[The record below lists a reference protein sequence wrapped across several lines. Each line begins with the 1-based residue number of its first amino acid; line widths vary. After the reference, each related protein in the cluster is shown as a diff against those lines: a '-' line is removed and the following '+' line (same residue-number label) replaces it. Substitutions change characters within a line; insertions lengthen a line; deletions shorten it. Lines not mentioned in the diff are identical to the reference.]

1 MAGVTMQAG
10 KLQNRIALQ
19 RLTET
24 VAPSGAVTTT
34 WATYAEGR
42 AELRQAGVSEFLT
55 AATEATT
62 KNAVFLVR
70 WLPGVSVADRILHD
84 GTAWNIVAIAEIGR
98 RRGLEL
104 RAVAA

>member
-1 MAGVTMQAG
+1 MQSG
-10 KLQNRIALQ
+10 RLRNMIELQ
-19 RLTET
+19 RQTET
-24 VAPSGAVTTT
+24 VAASGAVSSA
-34 WATYAEGR
+34 WETYATGR
-42 AELRQAGVSEFLT
+42 AELRQAGISEFLT
-55 AATEATT
+55 DQTETT
-62 KNAVFLVR
+62 AQNAVFLIR